1 MNLLLPVA
9 GMSSRFPGMK
19 PKWLLTH
26 PNGNLMI
33 IESILGLRLEEF
45 KKIYI
50 ISLESHLKKYQFLD
64 GLRKQF
70 KSIGCLDKLE
80 VVILKEGTSSQPE
93 TIAKGI
99 EEGGIR
105 GGIYIKDC
113 DNFFVE
119 DKFSGNFVSTYD
131 LSNMNLVHA
140 KNKSYIE
147 TNAKGMLVN
156 IVEKKVVSSTFNVGG
171 YGFESAKVFLK
182 YYNSLKNES
191 DLFVSHII
199 YKMILNGESFEKSDV
214 KGYLDWGTLPEW
226 NAYKS
231 QYATVFIN
239 IDGILVENSEEFFD
253 PLWGTTQ
260 GIRKNIE
267 SVNGLYAT
275 KKVDVILTTSRSK
288 LYERQTIEQLKLEGV
303 NYHQIVFGLFQGRS
317 IVINNYD
324 LRKPYKSCHSINIE
338 TDTAS
343 LDEML
348 KNFITP

>member
-140 KNKSYIE
+140 KNKS
-147 TNAKGMLVN
+147 
-156 IVEKKVVSSTFNVGG
+156 
-171 YGFESAKVFLK
+171 
-182 YYNSLKNES
+182 
-191 DLFVSHII
+191 
-199 YKMILNGESFEKSDV
+199 
-214 KGYLDWGTLPEW
+214 
-226 NAYKS
+226 
-231 QYATVFIN
+231 
-239 IDGILVENSEEFFD
+239 
-253 PLWGTTQ
+253 
-260 GIRKNIE
+260 
-267 SVNGLYAT
+267 
-275 KKVDVILTTSRSK
+275 
-288 LYERQTIEQLKLEGV
+288 
-303 NYHQIVFGLFQGRS
+303 
-317 IVINNYD
+317 
-324 LRKPYKSCHSINIE
+324 
-338 TDTAS
+338 
-343 LDEML
+343 
-348 KNFITP
+348 